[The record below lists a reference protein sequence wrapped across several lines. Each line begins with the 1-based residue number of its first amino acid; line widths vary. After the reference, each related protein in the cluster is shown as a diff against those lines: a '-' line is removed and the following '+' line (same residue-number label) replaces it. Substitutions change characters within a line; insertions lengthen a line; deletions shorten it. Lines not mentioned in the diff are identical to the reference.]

1 MNVFWKAINYQSEF
15 VNKILCLLRKKT
27 TVICNDD
34 LD

>member
-15 VNKILCLLRKKT
+15 VNKILFLLRKKT